1 MRGAEKLLFYSAT
14 VGELASDGCP
24 YL

>member
-1 MRGAEKLLFYSAT
+1 MSGAEKLVFYSAT